1 MTSLCQMCDTHPTD
15 GYLCAECTRTL
26 GEQLL
31 RMPAL
36 YRALAAFLPPAARGT
51 QHGGQGPA
59 AEAPLP
65 VTEHVLD
72 LRGPGGMVGVLER
85 QRAEL
90 HAARGWA
97 APVLGVGILN
107 RISLAVGALRHSLDW
122 IAADW
127 PAAGDFAR
135 AIRDLYGSAASV
147 VHPRLPEE
155 RGTRLGM
162 CPQLVG
168 EVNEGE
174 EEDEEVEICGAVLRH
189 FPGDRTV
196 TCRWC
201 GTVYEPSAWT
211 ALREWIDYEEAEAK
225 ARLAQA
231 G

>member
-1 MTSLCQMCDTHPTD
+1 MTLCQMCDTHPTT
-15 GYLCAECTRTL
+15 GYLCAKCTRTL
-26 GEQLL
+26 DEQLL

-90 HAARGWA
+90 HAARGWE

-107 RISLAVGALRHSLDW
+107 RLTLAAGALSHSLSW
-122 IAADW
+122 AAESW

-135 AIRDLYGSAASV
+135 AIRDLHGSAASV
-147 VHPRLPEE
+147 VHPRLAEE

-162 CPQLVG
+162 CPQLVS
-168 EVNEGE
+168 
-174 EEDEEVEICGAVLRH
+174 EDEDGGVCGAVLRH

-201 GTVYEPSAWT
+201 GTVYEPTAWT

>member
-1 MTSLCQMCDTHPTD
+1 MTLCQMCDTRPTD
-15 GYLCAECTRTL
+15 GHLCTRCTDTID
-26 GEQLL
+26 EQLR

-36 YRALAAFLPPAARGT
+36 YLSLAAFLPPAARGA
-51 QHGGQGPA
+51 QHGSHGPA

-85 QRAEL
+85 QRAAM

-97 APVLGVGILN
+97 EPVLGVGILN
-107 RISLAVGALRHSLDW
+107 RISLAAGALRHSLDW

-135 AIRDLYGSAASV
+135 TIRDLHGSAASV
-147 VHPRLPEE
+147 VHPRLREE

-168 EVNEGE
+168 EAKGD
-174 EEDEEVEICGAVLRH
+174 EDEEVEICGAVLRH

-196 TCRWC
+196 TCQWC
-201 GTVYEPSAWT
+201 GTVYEPAAWT